1 MPSLKSF
8 SDLRARPFLAEQ
20 LMRPVETGR
29 IVHAQLFQGPKGVG
43 KHSAAELCARAV
55 NCTGESTKPCNAC
68 ASCLQF
74 LSGNSTRLI
83 SVSPE
88 KSAIRVDAV
97 REIIEKINLR
107 PASGKL
113 CVIIDDAHLMNE
125 NAQNALLKTLEE
137 CPDYCVF
144 FLITDKP
151 DALLPTIRSRC
162 SRYRFAPLGDNDVA
176 EILAEMGVDTDTA
189 ESVAPEAGGSAGKAY
204 ESANDENYSEL
215 RRRAVRALLS
225 AKKPSRVAAAFNI
238 IKDDKDDARR
248 ILDIYETLARRLMLV
263 SAGAKDNDDENVN
276 ALIKGGVR
284 GENLLYS
291 SVECARRL
299 SSNVSYQS
307 AMEMLFF
314 DMARQEE

>member
-1 MPSLKSF
+1 
-8 SDLRARPFLAEQ
+8 
-20 LMRPVETGR
+20 MRPVETGR

-43 KHSAAELCARAV
+43 KRSAAELCARAI
-55 NCTGESTKPCNAC
+55 NCAGSSPKPCNRC

-97 REIIEKINLR
+97 RDIIDRINLR
-107 PASGKL
+107 PAAGRL

-144 FLITDKP
+144 YLITDKP

-162 SRYRFAPLGDNDVA
+162 SRYRFAPLGDDEVSG
-176 EILAEMGVDTDTA
+176 ILTGLGVDSETA
-189 ESVAPEAGGSAGKAY
+189 ENVAPEAGGSAGRAY
-204 ESANDENYSEL
+204 ESANDENYAGL
-215 RRRAVRALLS
+215 RSRAVRALS
-225 AKKPSRVAAAFNI
+225 SVRRPSDVAGAFSI

-248 ILDIYETLARRLMLV
+248 ILDIYETIARRLMLAA
-263 SAGAKDNDDENVN
+263 AGAKTADDECVS
-276 ALIKGGVR
+276 ALIKNGVR
-284 GENLLYS
+284 GDALLAS
-291 SVECARRL
+291 SVECARRFG
-299 SSNVSYQS
+299 SNVSYQS